1 MPTASRDVRSQG
13 QSRRHLLAL
22 SFSVFE
28 PTEDIVD
35 NSQIDIIGCG
45 SKIAIGKKRT
55 AQQMQEISL
64 VSFSGVFAL
73 RDGVS
78 EKEFLPRL
86 DAFLQHFIDTGFA
99 TSYRVMRREA
109 LDGFGKT
116 LPAFTYRGE
125 PVFPDLEREHAAYE
139 YVKQHGE
146 QVTSLHVAMN
156 SMVKP
161 DADFFFRDAHRIAH
175 ECLPLALFETCRRTV
190 TMSVPEG
197 RPEVVC
203 RRPK

>member
-1 MPTASRDVRSQG
+1 MARK
-13 QSRRHLLAL
+13 H
-22 SFSVFE
+22 
-28 PTEDIVD
+28 
-35 NSQIDIIGCG
+35 
-45 SKIAIGKKRT
+45 T

-78 EKEFLPRL
+78 EEEFLPTL
-86 DAFLQHFIDTGFA
+86 HSFFQHFIDIRFA
-99 TSYRVMRREA
+99 TGYRVMRREA

-125 PVFPDLEREHAAYE
+125 LVYPDLEKEHAAYE

-146 QVTSLHVAMN
+146 QVNSLHVTMN

-161 DADFFFRDAHRIAH
+161 DADFFLEKRIA
-175 ECLPLALFETCRRTV
+175 
-190 TMSVPEG
+190 
-197 RPEVVC
+197 
-203 RRPK
+203 